1 MLSVKPFSSSSAASK
16 YYAQGDYYGSEGKGI
31 WFGLGAKELGF
42 DGEFNAKE
50 NTAFNH
56 LLEGIL
62 TNGQVLGK
70 KTKDGIEHRPGIDL
84 TFSVPKSFSIQM
96 LVNAMEVEKQDLEQ
110 TLRKAVNSTLSY
122 IEEKGYVIAR
132 KGQGG
137 HIKEEINK
145 LTFATF
151 LHTTNRN
158 LEPQAHIHCF
168 LANAARCKDDKYRSL
183 EFAGILQN
191 NKFLGQVFRN
201 ELAIEV
207 KKLGI
212 NITPTILSDGSSSF
226 ELSHINEKLIKGFS
240 TRRKEIEELCKLY
253 GVTTKE
259 GRDKIVINSRK
270 SKQIANEEILKQAW
284 QELAQ
289 KIEKEVEQEI
299 VKADNDQEK
308 QILNSNKIEHNNQST
323 LKEIVHLSLE
333 DITYNQT
340 TFKWEDLLKK
350 AMKFSIGNYSIKEIE
365 TECEQLK
372 IDKLI
377 FGTNNLYTSKA
388 LLTQEKQILQY
399 AKNTI
404 NISKPIIQDKYFTAH
419 LEKFQRRETA
429 KNPDFIMN
437 KQQEN
442 ALKHILCSKDK
453 IIMVE
458 GLPGVGKS
466 TVLNAV
472 RDISNRKLLSL
483 IGFGPKFEGL
493 APTASAAKTLKNS
506 AELVNSNT
514 IHSFLSRYNGYI
526 EDRGSNSLK
535 YQKQEFKKTMI
546 FVDECSLISTN
557 VMWKLLK
564 LQEKFG
570 FRLVLTGDTKQL
582 GAVEAGKPFEQM
594 LQVLPSAK
602 MTDILRQQNE
612 SHKESVVNVSVG
624 NINKSFSIHQDNI
637 KEKPK
642 ITQLAKEAA
651 NLFLSK
657 SQAARDQTLLVS
669 PTRNLRDQVNEY
681 IRVSLTKEGVL
692 KGEIK
697 DKTRSKI
704 LEFQTL
710 RAKDMSLADYQF
722 AKSYKANEDI
732 IRFNK
737 NYSNGIKK
745 NECLR
750 VKQINPITNSLELVK
765 ENGKEIR
772 FNLRKGV
779 DYKNKFEVYNEEVL
793 KLQAG
798 LKIMFTKNNQEFGL
812 INSET
817 AIIKAIHDKNIQL
830 QFEDG
835 RIRNIPQSELKH
847 IAYGY
852 CVTVH
857 NSQGKT
863 YDNMIAAISSH
874 KLLNNQKSWLVT
886 ISRHRHEFT
895 ALVENKD
902 QLKTYLLK
910 NKGNEISALELEK
923 QSYPQETNQSI
934 IEAKISKTQAITAKS
949 NMEIQ
954 I

>member
-1 MLSVKPFSSSSAASK
+1 MLSIKPFSSSKAASK

-31 WFGLGAKELGF
+31 WFGLGAQELNLT
-42 DGEFNAKE
+42 GEFNAKE
-50 NTAFNH
+50 NATFNH

-62 TNGQVLGK
+62 PNGQILGK
-70 KTKDGIEHRPGIDL
+70 KTKDGIDHRPGIDL
-84 TFSVPKSFSIQM
+84 TFSAPKSFSIQM
-96 LVNAMEVEKQDLEQ
+96 LVNAKETEKHAMEQA
-110 TLRKAVNSTLSY
+110 LRKAVNSTLSY

-137 HIKEEINK
+137 KEKEEVNK

-168 LANAARCKDDKYRSL
+168 LANAAKCKDDKYRSL
-183 EFAGILQN
+183 EFAEILQN

-201 ELAIEV
+201 ELAIES
-207 KKLGI
+207 KKIGLD
-212 NITPTILSDGSSSF
+212 ITPTILSDGSSSF
-226 ELSHINEKLIKGFS
+226 ELSHIDEKLIKGFS

-259 GRDKIVINSRK
+259 GRDKIIINSRK

-284 QELAQ
+284 QELSH
-289 KIEKEVEQEI
+289 KIEQEVKQTI
-299 VKADNDQEK
+299 LKAENDQEK
-308 QILNSNKIEHNNQST
+308 QIFNTDKKIMPDNSKHNNR
-323 LKEIVHLSLE
+323 LNLRDIAHLSIE

-350 AMKFSIGNYSIKEIE
+350 AIKFSIGHYSIKEIE
-365 TECEQLK
+365 KECEQLK
-372 IDKLI
+372 TDKVI
-377 FGTNNLYTSKA
+377 IGAGNLYTSKV
-388 LLTQEKQILQY
+388 LLTKEKQILQY

-404 NISKPIIQDKYFTAH
+404 NTSKAIIQDKYFAAH
-419 LEKFQRRETA
+419 LEKFQRRATA
-429 KNPDFIMN
+429 KNPDFTMN
-437 KQQEN
+437 KQQEK
-442 ALKHILCSKDK
+442 ALKHILCSQDK
-453 IIMVE
+453 IIMIE

-472 RDISNRKLLSL
+472 KDISSRKLLSL
-483 IGFGPKFEGL
+483 IGFGTEFKGL

-506 AELVNSNT
+506 AELIDSNT
-514 IHSFLSRYNGYI
+514 VHSFLAKYKGYI
-526 EDRGSNSLK
+526 ENRGDDSLK
-535 YQKQEFKKTMI
+535 YQKQEFKNTMI

-557 VMWKLLK
+557 VMWQLLN

-594 LQVLPSAK
+594 LQVLPYVK
-602 MTDILRQQNE
+602 MTQIIRQQNE
-612 SHKESVVNVSVG
+612 LHKEAVNSASIG
-624 NINKSFSIHQDNI
+624 NINKSFVIHQDNI
-637 KEKPK
+637 KEKLNIK
-642 ITQLAKEAA
+642 WLAKEAA

-657 SQAARDQTLLVS
+657 SQTDRGKTLLVS
-669 PTRNLRDQVNEY
+669 PTRALRDQVNEY
-681 IRVSLTKEGVL
+681 IRDSLTKEASLQG
-692 KGEIK
+692 KAI
-697 DKTRSKI
+697 
-704 LEFQTL
+704 EFKTL
-710 RAKDMSLADYQF
+710 RVKDMSIADYQF
-722 AKSYKANEDI
+722 ATSYKVNEDI
-732 IRFNK
+732 IKFNK
-737 NYSNGIKK
+737 NYNNGIKK

-750 VKQINPITNSLELVK
+750 VKQVNPITNSLELVK
-765 ENGKEIR
+765 ENGQDVR

-779 DYKNKFEVYNEEVL
+779 SYKNKFEVYNEELL
-793 KLQAG
+793 KLQTG
-798 LKIMFTKNNQEFGL
+798 IKIMFTRNNQEYGI

-817 AIIKAIHDKNIQL
+817 AVIKIINDKNIQL

-835 RIRNIPQSELKH
+835 KIRNIPQNELKY

-863 YDNMIAAISSH
+863 FDNMIAAISSH

-895 ALVENKD
+895 ALVEDKN
-902 QLKTYLLK
+902 QLKSYLLK
-910 NKGNEISALELEK
+910 NKGNETSAIEIEK
-923 QSYPQETNQSI
+923 RIHTENINQNKTESKVN
-934 IEAKISKTQAITAKS
+934 KIQNVTAKP

>member
-1 MLSVKPFSSSSAASK
+1 MLSVKPFSSSKAASK

-31 WFGLGAKELGF
+31 WFGIGAKELNLT
-42 DGEFNAKE
+42 GEFNAKG
-50 NTAFNH
+50 NTAFNQ

-62 TNGQVLGK
+62 PNGQILGR

-84 TFSVPKSFSIQM
+84 TFSAPKSFSIQM
-96 LVNAMEVEKQDLEQ
+96 LVNAKETEKQGMKEA
-110 TLRKAVNSTLSY
+110 LRKAVNSTLSY

-132 KGQGG
+132 KGHSGRER
-137 HIKEEINK
+137 EEIKK

-168 LANAARCKDDKYRSL
+168 LANAACCKDDKYRSL
-183 EFAGILQN
+183 EFAEILQN

-201 ELAIEV
+201 ELAIKT
-207 KKLGI
+207 KKLGFD
-212 NITPTILSDGSSSF
+212 ITSTILSDGSSSF
-226 ELSHINEKLIKGFS
+226 ELSHIDEKLIKGFS

-270 SKQIANEEILKQAW
+270 SKQIAHEESLKHAW

-289 KIEKEVEQEI
+289 KIEKELAETENV
-299 VKADNDQEK
+299 QEK
-308 QILNSNKIEHNNQST
+308 QTSNIDKTELNNKERTNQMT
-323 LKEIVHLSLE
+323 LKDIVHLSLE

-350 AMKFSIGNYSIKEIE
+350 AMKFSIGNYSIQEIE
-365 TECEQLK
+365 KECEQLK
-372 IDKLI
+372 TDKLI
-377 FGTNNLYTSKA
+377 IGTNNLYTSKA
-388 LLTQEKQILQY
+388 LLTKEKQILQY
-399 AKNTI
+399 ARNAINT
-404 NISKPIIQDKYFTAH
+404 SKPIIQDKHFAAH

-429 KNPDFIMN
+429 RNSDFVMN
-437 KQQEN
+437 KQQEQ

-472 RDISNRKLLSL
+472 RDISSKRLLSL
-483 IGFGPKFEGL
+483 IGFGTKFEGL
-493 APTASAAKTLKNS
+493 APTASAAKTLKDS

-514 IHSFLSRYNGYI
+514 IHSFLAKYNGYI
-526 EDRGSNSLK
+526 EDRGSESLK
-535 YQKQEFKKTMI
+535 YHKHEFKNKII

-557 VMWKLLK
+557 VMWKLLN

-582 GAVEAGKPFEQM
+582 GSVEAGKPFEQI
-594 LQVLPSAK
+594 LQVLSSVK
-602 MTDILRQQNE
+602 MTQIIRQQNE
-612 SHKESVVNVSVG
+612 LHKEAISNTSTG
-624 NINKSFSIHQDNI
+624 NISKSFEFHNDNI
-637 KEKPK
+637 QEKPK
-642 ITQLAKEAA
+642 TKQLAKDAA
-651 NLFLSK
+651 NLFLKK
-657 SQAARDQTLLVS
+657 SQTVRERTLLVS
-669 PTRNLRDQVNEY
+669 PTRILRDQVNEY
-681 IRVSLTKEGVL
+681 IRTNLSKEGSL
-692 KGEIK
+692 YG
-697 DKTRSKI
+697 RI
-704 LEFQTL
+704 LEFGTL
-710 RAKDMSLADYQF
+710 KTKDMYIADYQF
-722 AKSYKANEDI
+722 AKSFRANEDI
-732 IRFNK
+732 IKFNK

-745 NECLR
+745 NESLR
-750 VKQINPITNSLELVK
+750 VKQVNSITNSLGLVK
-765 ENGKEIR
+765 ENGQEIR

-798 LKIMFTKNNQEFGL
+798 LKIIFTKNNNEYGI

-835 RIRNIPQSELKH
+835 KIRNIPQSELKH

-863 YDNMIAAISSH
+863 YDNTIAPISSH

-895 ALVENKD
+895 ALVENKN
-902 QLKTYLLK
+902 QLKSYLLK
-910 NKGNEISALELEK
+910 NKGNEISAVELEK
-923 QSYPQETNQSI
+923 QILSRN
-934 IEAKISKTQAITAKS
+934 ISKAEPKMSKS
-949 NMEIQ
+949 QNIATKNSIEIQ